1 MMRFNTTRFGVLE
14 VDNDRLITF
23 PDGIPGFPDVKRYIL
38 MDYRDTSL
46 KWLQSVDDPD
56 IAFIVAEPKIFSP
69 DYSVKLDDT
78 VRQYLEIKDESDLAI
93 LVIVR
98 VENGNIAPNLH
109 GPLLLNAE
117 NMRGVQ
123 IVVEKIS

>member
-1 MMRFNTTRFGVLE
+1 MMRFNTTRFGELE

-78 VRQYLEIKDESDLAI
+78 VRQYLQIKNDMDIAI

-98 VENGNIAPNLH
+98 VENGNIVPNLH

>member
-56 IAFIVAEPKIFSP
+56 IAFIVAESKIFSP
-69 DYSVKLDDT
+69 DYSVKLDDAI
-78 VRQYLEIKDESDLAI
+78 RQYLEIKDESDLAI